1 MYQNINSN
9 IFKNIVSNRGHIS
22 TVSHKNI
29 PRRPVREFI
38 SKVVVVLSP
47 LPAHPGGMA
56 HSTYSVGMVHSSQF
70 RPASQTSSLAVRSF
84 TSATYSVG

>member
-38 SKVVVVLSP
+38 SKVRGCP
-47 LPAHPGGMA
+47 LASSRAPRRNGSQYLFGGHGA
-56 HSTYSVGMVHSSQF
+56 
-70 RPASQTSSLAVRSF
+70 
-84 TSATYSVG
+84 